1 MKSFILIFLMVSSF
15 VYSQT
20 TQTQQ
25 QQPQQRPPACSTP
38 EHRQFDF
45 WIGEWNVDQAGKP
58 AGTSSIQLIL
68 NRCVIFEN
76 WTGGGG
82 YAGKSFN
89 LYNASTKQWEQYWV
103 DGTGAAIV
111 FTGDFRNGVMQMNSE
126 GKSADGKKQI
136 TRMTFTPVDPNR
148 VRQLWEQ
155 SDDDGK
161 TWKTLF
167 DGNYVRK

>member
-1 MKSFILIFLMVSSF
+1 MKSFILIFLMISTF
-15 VYSQT
+15 AYAQT

-25 QQPQQRPPACSTP
+25 QPPSCATP
-38 EHRQFDF
+38 EFRQFDF

-68 NRCVIFEN
+68 DKCVILEN
-76 WTGGGG
+76 WTGKGG
-82 YAGKSFN
+82 YSGKSFN
-89 LYNASTKQWEQYWV
+89 LYNAASKQWNQYWV
-103 DGTGAAIV
+103 DNTGTAIV
-111 FTGDFRNGVMQMNSE
+111 FKGEFKDGSIRMQSE
-126 GKSADGKKQI
+126 GKNAQGKRQVS
-136 TRMTFTPVDPNR
+136 RMIFTPVAANR
-148 VRQLWEQ
+148 VRQVWEQ